1 MKPLIAM
8 NTNLGKATILVL
20 LCFHILCLRGQ
31 DKSSTL
37 SLIPEPVNVVRE
49 AGWFALPTKI
59 KVEMPNN
66 PELKVALSILTGRLS
81 RPTGSKVKV
90 VNKTATG
97 ATVRLLLNSSIG
109 SKVKEEGYQL
119 TVNRKQIIIEAP
131 KPAGLFYGIQ
141 TLLQLFPP
149 EISGDTARS
158 GISWKIPCVNITD
171 YPRFRWRG
179 MMLDDSRCFFTKEE
193 IMRFIDEMTKYKFN
207 LFHFHLTD
215 DPGWRIEIKG
225 LPQLTDATRGKFH
238 SQEDIA
244 EIVKYAADRFV
255 NILPEIDV
263 PGHSSAVV
271 KVYPGLSR
279 SSEDLKNLHSSGQPI
294 TASGNVLNPA
304 NADVYTFLKTIITQ
318 VSKLFP
324 FDYMHL
330 GGDEVNFRVWEKD
343 SGIKTLMKENG
354 LNNMFEVQNYF
365 MGQARK
371 LAADNGKKMISWMT
385 KEQIARGGITAGS
398 AVMSWQDMET
408 GAIASKA
415 GHEVV
420 MTPFTHVYLDYTQGN
435 PFIEPYIY
443 HMTRLSKTYQF
454 NPLSQGGDSSK
465 ILGGQGSL
473 WTQSIK
479 DFRGLEYMAWPRGMA
494 IAETLWSPREQLR
507 WDDFTLRIRNH
518 LKRMD
523 LENINYATSLYEPMV
538 DVARNEKN
546 ELEIKLSTEVTG
558 LSIFYTFDSDS
569 LPNNLS
575 AKYTHPLIPPK
586 NADAI
591 KVVSYQGDQK
601 MGRIIT
607 MPIEKLEKMIS
618 PTKQK

>member
-1 MKPLIAM
+1 MS
-8 NTNLGKATILVL
+8 TNLRKVTLLIVL
-20 LCFHILCLRGQ
+20 GFHFLYLRGQ
-31 DKSSTL
+31 NKQATL
-37 SLIPEPVNVVRE
+37 SLIPEPVNVVHE
-49 AGWFALPTKI
+49 TGWFVLPTKI
-59 KVEMPNN
+59 KVEIPES
-66 PELKVALSILTGRLS
+66 PELKAAVSILAKHLS

-90 VNKTATG
+90 INKTSPN
-97 ATVRLLLNSSIG
+97 ATVRLLLNNNIRA
-109 SKVKEEGYQL
+109 KVNDEGYQL
-119 TVNRKQIIIEAP
+119 TVNQKQIIIEAP

-149 EISGDTARS
+149 EISGDSALT
-158 GISWKIPCVNITD
+158 GISWRIPCIEITD

-179 MMLDDSRCFFTKEE
+179 MMLDDSRCFFTKDE
-193 IMRFIDEMTKYKFN
+193 IMRFIDEMAKYKFN

-238 SQEDIA
+238 SREDIA
-244 EIVKYAADRFV
+244 EIVRYAAGRFV

-263 PGHSSAVV
+263 PGHSSAIV
-271 KVYPGLSR
+271 KVYPNLSR
-279 SSEDLKNLHSSGQPI
+279 SPEDLKRLHSSGQPI
-294 TASGNVLNPA
+294 TANGNVLNPA
-304 NADVYTFLKTIITQ
+304 NPDVYIFLRTIINQ

-324 FDYMHL
+324 FDYLHL
-330 GGDEVNFRVWEKD
+330 GGDEVNFRIWEKD
-343 SGIKTLMKENG
+343 SGIKILMKENN
-354 LNNMFEVQNYF
+354 LNNMFEMQNYF

-385 KEQIARGGITAGS
+385 KEQIAGGGITAGS
-398 AVMSWQDMET
+398 AVMSWQEMET
-408 GAIASKA
+408 GRIASEA

-420 MTPFTHVYLDYTQGN
+420 MSPFTHVYLDYTQGN

-454 NPLSQGGDSSK
+454 NPLSEGGDSSK
-465 ILGGQGSL
+465 ILGGQGCL

-494 IAETLWSPREQLR
+494 IAETLWSPQERPG
-507 WDDFTLRIRNH
+507 WDDFTLRLRNH
-518 LKRMD
+518 FKRMD
-523 LENINYATSLYEPMV
+523 LEKINYATSLYEPMI
-538 DVARNEKN
+538 DVVRNEKN

-558 LSIFYTFDSDS
+558 LSIFYTFANDS

-575 AKYTHPLIPPK
+575 TKYIRPIVPPK
-586 NADAI
+586 NAGTL
-591 KVVSYQGDQK
+591 KVVSYEGNEK

-607 MPIEKLEKMIS
+607 MPIEKLEKMTS
-618 PTKQK
+618 ATK